1 MVIALAVAWKVTL
14 ARDQSKP
21 VKTNHRG
28 RKGTEVTEEGQTA
41 SLSERRASVCAVMVW
56 RYALEMQA
64 DKERLKVTDN
74 DLIDA
79 VNASLRTFLSA
90 RPMPASLI
98 DAIQY
103 ALFSGGKRVRPLL
116 CLRACDVVGDR
127 FAMEMALPVAGAI
140 ELIHTFSLVH
150 DDLPAMDDDDLR
162 RGRPTLHKHTSEA
175 MAILAGDAMTAL
187 AFELV
192 AERIKDPATAAW
204 LTHELSSA
212 TNAMIAGQVYD
223 TMGGQD
229 PALEPIE
236 RLRMTHRH
244 KTGALL
250 RASARMGAIAGGASE
265 DALAKLTDYAD
276 AVGLMFQAV
285 DDLLDVTQTADKM
298 GKATGKDAEQG
309 KLTYPGLL
317 GIDGTRAEIEK
328 LRKQA
333 IDALNDFDAKADPLR
348 EMAERLASR
357 QR

>member
-1 MVIALAVAWKVTL
+1 MTGPQTPVAIE
-14 ARDQSKP
+14 P
-21 VKTNHRG
+21 
-28 RKGTEVTEEGQTA
+28 
-41 SLSERRASVCAVMVW
+41 SEMI
-56 RYALEMQA
+56 E
-64 DKERLKVTDN
+64 K
-74 DLIDA
+74 ID
-79 VNASLRTFLSA
+79 ASLRTFLSS
-90 RPMPASLI
+90 RPLPDSLI
-98 DAIQY
+98 DAISY
-103 ALFSGGKRVRPLL
+103 ALFGGGKRVRPVL
-116 CLRACDVVGDR
+116 CLRVCDAVGGAADL
-127 FAMEMALPVAGAI
+127 ALPAAGAI

-187 AFELV
+187 AFELI
-192 AERIKDPATAAW
+192 AERVDDPATAAR

-229 PALEPIE
+229 ESLAPIE
-236 RLRMTHRH
+236 RLRLTHRH

-250 RASARMGAIAGGASE
+250 RASARMGAIVGGASA

-276 AVGLMFQAV
+276 AIGLMFQAV

-317 GIDGTRAEIEK
+317 GIDGTRDQIET

-333 IDALNDFDAKADPLR
+333 IDALKSFDAKADPLR